1 MPVQELETL
10 TSNARQFI
18 PLARAYLC
26 QDCDSVGNNAMHCPS
41 CASEVL
47 MGLAGV
53 LDRKGR
59 MEEPNF
65 FWSPT
70 LATGRAAQV

>member
-1 MPVQELETL
+1 M

-47 MGLAGV
+47 MGLASV
-53 LDRKGR
+53 LDRKGKK
-59 MEEPNF
+59 EVSKF
-65 FWSPT
+65 FLFPT
-70 LATGRAAQV
+70 LATCRAA

>member
-1 MPVQELETL
+1 MPEQERETL
-10 TSNARQFI
+10 TSDARQFI

>member
-1 MPVQELETL
+1 MPVQECETL

-41 CASEVL
+41 CSSQVL

-53 LDRKGR
+53 LDRKGKK
-59 MEEPNF
+59 EVSNLCLF
-65 FWSPT
+65 PT
-70 LATGRAAQV
+70 LATRRMA

>member
-1 MPVQELETL
+1 MA
-10 TSNARQFI
+10 SDKRQFI

-26 QDCDSVGNNAMHCPS
+26 QDCNSIGNNAMRCPS

-53 LDRKGR
+53 FDRK
-59 MEEPNF
+59 EEVKESNLF
-65 FWSPT
+65 QFAA
-70 LATGRAAQV
+70 LAA